1 MRDDQ
6 AVPGDRDTTD
16 RTNTVSGRREQ
27 ASSSDRAD
35 DASVDSP
42 TPLSAIAHPADVEE
56 VGLSDD
62 EIAIYRRRVADGL
75 YNSREVADEVARR
88 MMRRGDI

>member
-6 AVPGDRDTTD
+6 VVPSDRDTTD
-16 RTNTVSGRREQ
+16 RANAVSGRREQ
-27 ASSSDRAD
+27 ASSSDRAE
-35 DASVDSP
+35 APVDSA

-56 VGLSDD
+56 VGLSDE

>member
-6 AVPGDRDTTD
+6 AVPSDRDTTD
-16 RTNTVSGRREQ
+16 RTNAVSGRREQ
-27 ASSSDRAD
+27 PSSSDQAEG
-35 DASVDSP
+35 ASVDSP
-42 TPLSAIAHPADVEE
+42 TPLAAIAHPADVEE

-62 EIAIYRRRVADGL
+62 EITIYRRRVADGL